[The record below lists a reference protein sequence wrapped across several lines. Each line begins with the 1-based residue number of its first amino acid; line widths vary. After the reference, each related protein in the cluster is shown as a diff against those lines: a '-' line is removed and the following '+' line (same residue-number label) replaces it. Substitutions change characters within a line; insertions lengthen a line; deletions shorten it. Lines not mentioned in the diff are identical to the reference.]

1 MDMAAKWVNDGKS
14 ISYDDMEQSYKDLF
28 FGYAYWDEEANDILD
43 FQVYSLDMTS
53 DD

>member
-1 MDMAAKWVNDGKS
+1 
-14 ISYDDMEQSYKDLF
+14 LF

-53 DD
+53 DDWELTPEDIKHIQDKIRADAPVVLEA